1 MYLHIHTMYACVYI
15 YVSIY
20 IYTAT
25 YIRTPVTQSYFYT
38 SLELLAVEIYLL
50 MHQCTDLSVYSYT
63 CMYMDLQLLEFQR
76 HNTEGM
82 CPNIPPPLCL
92 NPTA

>member
-20 IYTAT
+20 IYSHIYTHTCDAELLLH
-25 YIRTPVTQSYFYT
+25 T